1 MKLDPKP
8 ARLGFLILLFLA
20 LGACDSLGPEDKS
33 GSGSLTV
40 SLLSP
45 NGAEGS
51 AVFELVGGM
60 GLSTVSPIG
69 GEVIYQHFGGS
80 SRIVV
85 VMDEPGVVRFKVRTE
100 DIQELP
106 EVNLI
111 QVAGGG
117 NELRGSLAGY
127 TVEVSAQKDLSPK
140 GGGG

>member
-1 MKLDPKP
+1 MRLDPKP

-20 LGACDSLGPEDKS
+20 MGACDSLGPEDNR
-33 GSGSLTV
+33 GPGSLTV

-51 AVFELVGGM
+51 AVFELVGGR
-60 GLSTVSPIG
+60 GFSTVSAIG
-69 GEVIYQHFGGS
+69 GEAIYQHFGGS

-100 DIQELP
+100 GIQELP

-111 QVAGGG
+111 QVASGA

-127 TVEVSAQKDLSPK
+127 MVEVSAKKDLSSK